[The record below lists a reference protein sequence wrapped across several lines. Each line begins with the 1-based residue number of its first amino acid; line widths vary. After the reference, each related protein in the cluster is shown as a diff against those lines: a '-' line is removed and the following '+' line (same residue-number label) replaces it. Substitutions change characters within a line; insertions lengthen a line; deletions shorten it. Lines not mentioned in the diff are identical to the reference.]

1 MMRTIRN
8 CDECG
13 REYYADDPKKP
24 GRFSVCGACGADGEV
39 GRVHGFTVQDG
50 KNDQGTQ
57 IMSREKFDAI
67 KKLARVGIV
76 VTH

>member
-13 REYYADDPKKP
+13 REYYAEDPKKP
-24 GRFSVCGACGADGEV
+24 GRFSVCDACGADGEIT
-39 GRVHGFTVQDG
+39 RVKGFMIADSKCSSSILIDTA
-50 KNDQGTQ
+50 
-57 IMSREKFDAI
+57 EKIDE
-67 KKLARVGIV
+67 LRRVARIGSV